1 MKFKR
6 RGAPQSR
13 PGVFVWLPLS
23 GVQDMGILDGK
34 TGKRESKPGFVRTK
48 AANVK
53 TKLQKGDNCPSAAIS
68 GHPFSY

>member
-23 GVQDMGILDGK
+23 GVQDMEILDGK
-34 TGKRESKPGFVRTK
+34 NGKTREQNPDLR
-48 AANVK
+48 AQ
-53 TKLQKGDNCPSAAIS
+53 KLQM
-68 GHPFSY
+68 